1 MVELGAIY
9 RVCVSVCTALLK
21 KVVSPYDCKITKRI
35 SLAQDL
41 LGWINLKP
49 PSGSLR
55 MLETLPSG
63 TALLT
68 GGI

>member
-9 RVCVSVCTALLK
+9 TGSVSVSVGLSVCAALLK
-21 KVVSPYDCKITKRI
+21 KLVSPSDCKLTKSI

-49 PSGSLR
+49 PSG
-55 MLETLPSG
+55 
-63 TALLT
+63 
-68 GGI
+68 